1 MIIQISDHIEHLQQI
16 GKDRNL
22 SVIIFTFMYQEVPYK
37 CFYRQNGE
45 EITVAPEGYSVAF
58 NIPIKNYKLNNF
70 IPEDAY
76 LKLKE
81 IHKDLETKVFC
92 NNMLDAIMNLTQ
104 DMVLKISL
112 DIYKPCATRFINYN
126 EDERIYFYCW
136 SRSFS
141 GRKPTKKNLEKT
153 RALFKSEEIYL
164 FCKLNNISSRWK
176 NKPTKNSAL
185 IQQKRD

>member
-1 MIIQISDHIEHLQQI
+1 MIIQIFKHIEHLQQI

-45 EITVAPEGYSVAF
+45 EITVAPEGYSIAF
-58 NIPIKNYKLNNF
+58 NISIKDNKLNNF
-70 IPEDAY
+70 IPEEAY

-81 IHKDLETKVFC
+81 IHEDLETKVFC
-92 NNMLDAIMNLTQ
+92 NNMLDAILDLTE

-112 DIYKPCATRFINYN
+112 DFYKPCATGSQDYN
-126 EDERIYFYCW
+126 EDKRIYFYCW
-136 SRSFS
+136 SRSHS

-153 RALFKSEEIYL
+153 RVLFKSEEIYL

-176 NKPTKNSAL
+176 DKPTKNSAL
-185 IQQKRD
+185 MQQKRD

>member
-1 MIIQISDHIEHLQQI
+1 MIIQISKHIEHLQQI
-16 GKDRNL
+16 RKDKNL
-22 SVIIFTFMYQEVPYK
+22 SVIIFTFLYQNVNYK

-45 EITVAPEGYSVAF
+45 EITLAPEGYSIAF
-58 NIPIKNYKLNNF
+58 NIPIKDNKLNNF
-70 IPEDAY
+70 IPEEAY

-92 NNMLDAIMNLTQ
+92 DNMLDAIINLTE
-104 DMVLKISL
+104 DMVLKTSQEF
-112 DIYKPCATRFINYN
+112 YKPCATRSKNYN

-153 RALFKSEEIYL
+153 RVLFRNEEIYL

-185 IQQKRD
+185 LE